1 MQRLGLASL
10 LSSKPCAER
19 DLVLAMVAS
28 RIVSPATKLATT
40 RLWHTSTLAED
51 LEFLLAY

>member
-10 LSSKPCAER
+10 IASKPCRER

-28 RIVSPATKLATT
+28 RIIERDEAGHHALVAHDDAG
-40 RLWHTSTLAED
+40 R
-51 LEFLLAY
+51 